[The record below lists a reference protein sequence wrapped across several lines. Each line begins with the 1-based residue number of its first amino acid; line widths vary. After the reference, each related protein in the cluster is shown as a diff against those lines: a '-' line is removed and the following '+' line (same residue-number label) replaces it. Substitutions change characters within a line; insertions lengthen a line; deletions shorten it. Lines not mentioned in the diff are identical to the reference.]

1 MQDRASHH
9 ILRAIGGV
17 LLAAGLLLVPWGC
30 DLVSPAERQ
39 SLVVEAFV
47 ETGRPLP
54 TITLRQTRPL
64 RQPGDRRAHAAVG
77 ATVELVLDGKT
88 VSYEEDGQR
97 PGRYEPVSKEGA
109 AVPPRVS
116 WRLRARWQ
124 GEEARAHGVTPPPIE
139 LSEACIDV
147 APAPVRAV
155 LLDSLRRDSLSIP
168 ADQGYIY
175 PVSVSLRWPSDRLAL
190 GEDTTYRVRPQLS
203 PDTTESSSRVVDVFL
218 EPVEVRREDRFRVR
232 NGKRRWEGVYAVPVE
247 DSTSAFPRHTLT
259 ATLTRGD
266 TAFAEF
272 ARSRDDPARRE
283 PVSNVQGGLG
293 VATAVAID
301 SVQRSVAPGAGR
313 CRSP

>member
-1 MQDRASHH
+1 
-9 ILRAIGGV
+9 
-17 LLAAGLLLVPWGC
+17 
-30 DLVSPAERQ
+30 
-39 SLVVEAFV
+39 
-47 ETGRPLP
+47 
-54 TITLRQTRPL
+54 
-64 RQPGDRRAHAAVG
+64 
-77 ATVELVLDGKT
+77 
-88 VSYEEDGQR
+88 
-97 PGRYEPVSKEGA
+97 
-109 AVPPRVS
+109 
-116 WRLRARWQ
+116 
-124 GEEARAHGVTPPPIE
+124 
-139 LSEACIDV
+139 V

-190 GEDTTYRVRPQLS
+190 GEDTTYWVRPQLS

-218 EPVEVRREDRFRVR
+218 EPAEVRREDQFRVR

-301 SVQRSVAPGAGR
+301 SVQRSVAPGAGQ